1 MGMDVFGKAP
11 SSEEGAYF
19 RANVWWWRPL
29 AAYCCFVAP
38 GITAACTYW
47 QTNDGDGLEA
57 EDSIKLANVLDEQ
70 ISNGSCAAY
79 ISGRQRHLD
88 NLPLEICEICAGT
101 GQRKPPPETGP
112 GDRPCNGC
120 DATGKTKSF
129 DCHYPMDIETVQEF
143 ATFLRHC
150 GGFSIC

>member
-11 SSEEGAYF
+11 SRDEGEYF

-38 GITAACTYW
+38 DISQNCTYW
-47 QTNDGDGLEA
+47 QSNDGDGL
-57 EDSIKLANVLDEQ
+57 DSDDASKLADILQVM
-70 ISNGSCAAY
+70 ITSGRCAAY
-79 ISGRQRHLD
+79 ISARQRQLD
-88 NLPLEICEICAGT
+88 NLPLEPCRICDGT
-101 GQRKPPPETGP
+101 GLRRKVPEIGA

-120 DATGKTKSF
+120 HSSGKTKSP
-129 DCHYPMDIETVQEF
+129 DCNYPMDVETVQEF

-150 GGFSIC
+150 GGFRIC